1 MKTLNGI
8 SETMLQTLFARAKES
23 QSNRRAI
30 YDEKAIE
37 IVKKLDYDFSK
48 ANEDKAMHNG
58 VVART
63 IVLDQLLK
71 KYLNSHTQSI
81 IINLACGLDTRCYR
95 FENQYKHWY
104 NLDLPETM
112 RIRNQFFTPTKTI
125 HSIADSAMN
134 PDWLQQIQ
142 YEDEDVLVIIEGLTM
157 YLHQEDVQRI
167 FTILNHFEKVTVFVE
182 VMNPW
187 VCKHIKEKSIEQSQA
202 KFTWGVRSGEEFE
215 KIVNFQSIE
224 DHSLTEGMKEFI
236 PIYQWLDKIQ
246 MVSNISNKILVLKNK
261 KDQR

>member
-23 QSNRRAI
+23 QSDRKAI

-37 IVKKLDYDFSK
+37 IVKRLDYNFSK
-48 ANEDKAMHNG
+48 ANKDKAMHNG

-63 IVLDQLLK
+63 IVFDQLLK
-71 KYLNSHTQSI
+71 KYLSIHPQPI

-112 RIRNQFFTPTKTI
+112 QVRNQFLPPEKNI

-134 PDWLQQIQ
+134 PDWLKQVH
-142 YEDEDVLVIIEGLTM
+142 YHGEEVLVIIEGLTM
-157 YLHQEDVQRI
+157 YLQEEDVKQI
-167 FTILNHFEKVTVFVE
+167 FEIIKHFEKVTVFVE

-202 KFTWGVRSGEEFE
+202 KFSWGVRSGNELE
-215 KIVNFQSIE
+215 KLVNFKYVE
-224 DHSLTEGMKEFI
+224 VHSLTEGMKEFI
-236 PIYQWLDKIQ
+236 SIYKWLDHIQ
-246 MVSNISNKILVLKNK
+246 FVSNISNKILVLQK
-261 KDQR
+261 K